1 MVRPMTDHSTG
12 AWTLLSSTYPYR
24 DRWLTLRSDTVALP
38 GGETLTPYHVIESPD
53 WVNAIAITEAGH
65 IVLVEQY
72 RHAVGQTMLE
82 LPAGHVDPGEA
93 PEVAVKRELL
103 EETGHEAAH
112 WHDLGAL
119 FPAASRFTNKVRSY
133 LAFGARPVRAP
144 VSGGS
149 ETLKVHS
156 IPWSRFVDGL
166 YAGDMMLREANQ
178 LASVFLLHMY
188 AKSSGDPALAKLRV

>member
-1 MVRPMTDHSTG
+1 MSNPPSG
-12 AWTLLSSTYPYR
+12 AWKLLSSTYPYR

-38 GGETLTPYHVIESPD
+38 DGATLSPYHVIESPD
-53 WVNAIAITEAGH
+53 WVNAIAITEAGN

-72 RHAVGQTMLE
+72 RHAVQQTMLE
-82 LPAGHVDPGEA
+82 LPAGHVDAGEA
-93 PEVAVKRELL
+93 PEIAVKRELL
-103 EETGHEAAH
+103 EETGHAAAS

-133 LAFGARPVRAP
+133 LAMDVHPVRTP

-149 ETLKVHS
+149 ETLRVHS
-156 IPWSRFVDGL
+156 IPWATFVAGL
-166 YAGDMMLREANQ
+166 YSGNMMLREANQ

-188 AKSSGDPALAKLRV
+188 AKTSGDPAVAKLRV